1 MCCHSDGRSATDA
14 PDEHM
19 LQHHVAVAV
28 VSQDGDDFVVLSS
41 SATLDSRVE
50 HEMADARMYPRTTT
64 EAAGSSSKALWVR
77 HSLPEKVYLE
87 YWDGG
92 VLRTYSLQYRTLGGG
107 VSRAVA
113 IQRRWESQ
121 IISFHFYRSRL
132 QRARTRWS
140 MRQAVEASRPQTPS
154 RVELERAE
162 HADRDAPYAKRGDL
176 QHAVRQPRP
185 PLCLL

>member
-50 HEMADARMYPRTTT
+50 HEMADARMYPRTTI

-92 VLRTYSLQYRTLGGG
+92 VISLRKPRLHYSYLRFLLFLLRNRFRGSAYATDRLGKGISSCVCNRLDVKSTLRYLIHACWRSVESTVEGG
-107 VSRAVA
+107 AVGTGA
-113 IQRRWESQ
+113 GLGSVIVFSVLYW
-121 IISFHFYRSRL
+121 IRS
-132 QRARTRWS
+132 
-140 MRQAVEASRPQTPS
+140 
-154 RVELERAE
+154 
-162 HADRDAPYAKRGDL
+162 
-176 QHAVRQPRP
+176 
-185 PLCLL
+185 